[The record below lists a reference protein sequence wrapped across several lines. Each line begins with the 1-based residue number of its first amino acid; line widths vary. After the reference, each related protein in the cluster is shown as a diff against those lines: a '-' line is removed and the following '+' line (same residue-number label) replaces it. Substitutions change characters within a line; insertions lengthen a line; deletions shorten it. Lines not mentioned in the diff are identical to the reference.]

1 MNATAHFY
9 DMDTTVYLQT
19 SNAKGGSTF
28 TMFDSVGDMLNY
40 AEGKG
45 IEIVNQITHHDC

>member
-9 DMDTTVYLQT
+9 DMDTAVALQT
-19 SNAKGGSTF
+19 SNEQGGSTF
-28 TMFDSVGDMLNY
+28 TLFDSVSEMINH
-40 AEGKG
+40 ANEKG